1 MESDMFMD
9 ALSASANPK
18 KDIKKRKRI
27 PSASETISATLNSS
41 KSSKQSKEND
51 VESPKIIKAEP
62 LSFYKDTLD
71 ESEDDKKDSDS
82 KSGVKT
88 EKNAESEDGVKEENT
103 EMKDEKDVKDV
114 KEESAEEDE
123 PSEPRPPGPGCGPDG
138 PPGVLMLHR
147 RKGKKKRIQWRPSD
161 ELIEIRYFE
170 LDETERVN
178 VTKTFSE
185 QRSMD
190 RCDERKLVVMG
201 RKQQCDDLMQEQ
213 TTWRFP
219 ELVDNVPAFAYGSK
233 SREAKIQAD
242 RERTVLQAIY
252 FSRSLVP
259 DSPTEPDLEFH
270 ETTDPQV
277 IPLDDLTGNPDA
289 VNNFTDVPWPEPK
302 SDNAVRSQFPTIPN
316 IPFGP
321 PFNAPPA
328 AFKMVPGAPNW
339 GPIVPNPIFNN
350 GMVFQP
356 PPFMGGMPPAGM
368 PMGMPGM
375 PMQNRPPMQRGGW
388 FRGGPPPP
396 NRGPPTRGNWVQ
408 NQRNVCK
415 QFQVKGYCRNGNNCN
430 YLHQNF

>member
-1 MESDMFMD
+1 MFMD

-18 KDIKKRKRI
+18 KDLKKRKRI
-27 PSASETISATLNSS
+27 PSTSDSAPVSSS
-41 KSSKQSKEND
+41 KLTASKQLKETD
-51 VESPKIIKAEP
+51 LESPKILKSEP

-71 ESEDDKKDSDS
+71 ESEDDKKDSDQ
-82 KSGVKT
+82 
-88 EKNAESEDGVKEENT
+88 KEEVKADKSEEN
-103 EMKDEKDVKDV
+103 EDASKEDSDEAKDD
-114 KEESAEEDE
+114 KETKEAKGESTEEDE
-123 PSEPRPPGPGCGPDG
+123 PAEPRPPGPGCGPDG

-147 RKGKKKRIQWRPSD
+147 RKGKKKRIQWRPSE

-178 VTKTFSE
+178 VNKTFSE

-190 RCDERKLVVMG
+190 RCDERKSMVMG
-201 RKQQCDDLMQEQ
+201 RKQQSDDLMVEQ
-213 TTWRFP
+213 TTWKFP
-219 ELVDNVPAFAYGSK
+219 QLVDNVPVFAYGSK

-259 DSPTEPDLEFH
+259 DSPTEPELEFH

-289 VNNFTDVPWPEPK
+289 VNNFTEIAWPEPK
-302 SDNAVRSQFPTIPN
+302 SESAVRSQFPNLPN
-316 IPFGP
+316 IPFGA

-328 AFKMVPGAPNW
+328 AFKMVPGAPSW
-339 GPIVPNPIFNN
+339 GPMVPNPIFNN

-356 PPFMGGMPPAGM
+356 PPFMGGMPPTGL
-368 PMGMPGM
+368 PMGMPNMQM
-375 PMQNRPPMQRGGW
+375 PNRPPIQRGGW
-388 FRGGPPPP
+388 SRGGPPPP